1 MRWQVCGKKLRWQ
14 KRNRDAARYARK
26 EGEEGRARD
35 KTSGGVQS
43 QAAEGRGRR
52 RLAHTSHRG
61 GEELRDQE
69 TDEATQATRG

>member
-1 MRWQVCGKKLRWQ
+1 MREEVKVAEEEQRCGEIC
-14 KRNRDAARYARK
+14 K

-35 KTSGGVQS
+35 KTSGGAQS

-69 TDEATQATRG
+69 TDEATEATRG